1 MGIAGR
7 FGDGCK
13 LSCAAHD
20 MDLML
25 GPGYCGIEQALST
38 ILPLQR
44 DDDAWELRTLSFME
58 CDAVAQPHTVQ
69 QGLGD
74 IHALACVQFNHSVV
88 ISSPDSAS

>member
-25 GPGYCGIEQALST
+25 GPGYCGIEPGPVNDPPL
-38 ILPLQR
+38 LQR

-69 QGLGD
+69 QGLGGNPPEK
-74 IHALACVQFNHSVV
+74 LRCS
-88 ISSPDSAS
+88 

>member
-25 GPGYCGIEQALST
+25 GPGYCGIEPGPVNDPPL
-38 ILPLQR
+38 LQR
-44 DDDAWELRTLSFME
+44 DDDAWELRTPGLTHQCLYFE
-58 CDAVAQPHTVQ
+58 QPHTFEQILFIQTAEPALV
-69 QGLGD
+69 G
-74 IHALACVQFNHSVV
+74 HA
-88 ISSPDSAS
+88 